1 MLVRAFFLWLLMSV
15 LAVANGVIRTL
26 WITPHLGE
34 ATAHILGT
42 LSALILLFGAIV
54 LILPWVGP
62 RNKNQVWII
71 GGFWLVLTLAFE
83 FLAGHYLFGNPWE
96 RLLADYNIFRG
107 RVWVTVLLLQLFGP
121 FFAAKIRGLLPKEV
135 GRFPGER

>member
-62 RNKNQVWII
+62 RNKNPEQESGLDNRRV
-71 GGFWLVLTLAFE
+71 
-83 FLAGHYLFGNPWE
+83 LAGPDL
-96 RLLADYNIFRG
+96 
-107 RVWVTVLLLQLFGP
+107 
-121 FFAAKIRGLLPKEV
+121 GL
-135 GRFPGER
+135 